1 MSQGVKN
8 HAGQRARAGLE
19 HAAHEVSEVIAE
31 VKPKLRGWFHA
42 CSTPLIIAAGTV
54 LITLSP
60 TAATRIGS
68 SLYVA
73 SALLLFGVSAIYHRG
88 TWSPKVWTILN
99 RLDHSNIYLF
109 IAGSYTPFA
118 VTLLDGASRWWML
131 GIVWTGAIVGVI
143 LQLTWPTAP
152 RWLSAPVY
160 IALGWAAVFF
170 IPAFFHGA
178 LELGL
183 GIGVA
188 IFVLIVV
195 GGALYTLG
203 GVVYGLKW
211 PDPAPRVFG
220 FHEIFHGFT
229 VVAFITQYVGV
240 SMATYALR

>member
-1 MSQGVKN
+1 MNNAMHQ
-8 HAGQRARAGLE
+8 AGEQVRAGLE
-19 HAAHEVSEVIAE
+19 HARHDVAETIAE
-31 VKPKLRGWFHA
+31 IKPKLRGWFHA
-42 CSTPLIIAAGTV
+42 ASTPLIIAAGTV

-60 TAATRIGS
+60 TASTRVGS

-73 SALLLFGVSAIYHRG
+73 SALLLFGTSAVYHRG
-88 TWSPKVWTILN
+88 RWSPRVWAFLN

-118 VTLLDGASRWWML
+118 ITLLHGSARIWML
-131 GIVWTGAIVGVI
+131 AIVWAGALIGVA
-143 LQLTWPTAP
+143 LQMLWPSAP

-178 LELGL
+178 VALGL
-183 GIGVA
+183 GIGIA

-195 GGALYTLG
+195 GGALYTVG
-203 GVVYGLKW
+203 GLVYGFKW

-220 FHEIFHGFT
+220 FHEVFHGFT

>member
-1 MSQGVKN
+1 MNQAIDN
-8 HAGQRARAGLE
+8 ARERAHAGIEQAR
-19 HAAHEVSEVIAE
+19 HDVSEAIAE
-31 VKPKLRGWFHA
+31 VKPKLRGWLHA
-42 CSTPLIIAAGTV
+42 ISTPLIIAAGTV

-88 TWSPKVWTILN
+88 KWSPRVWQFLN

-118 VTLLDGASRWWML
+118 ITLLHGAAQWWML
-131 GIVWTGAIVGVI
+131 GVVWTGALIGVA
-143 LQLTWPTAP
+143 LQLLWPNAP

-160 IALGWAAVFF
+160 IALGWAAIFF
-170 IPAFFHGA
+170 IPSFLSGA
-178 LELGL
+178 EALGV

-203 GVVYGLKW
+203 GLVYGFKW
-211 PDPAPRVFG
+211 PDPAPRSFG
-220 FHEIFHGFT
+220 FHEVFHSFT

>member
-1 MSQGVKN
+1 M
-8 HAGQRARAGLE
+8 HRTGQRARTGIE
-19 HAAHEVSEVIAE
+19 QAAQGVSEVIAE

-42 CSTPLIIAAGTV
+42 ATTPLIIAAGTV

-60 TAATRIGS
+60 TPMTRVGS

-73 SALLLFGVSAIYHRG
+73 SALLLFGTSATYHRG

-99 RLDHSNIYLF
+99 RLDHANIYIF

-118 VTLLDGASRWWML
+118 VTLLHGASRWWML
-131 GIVWTGAIVGVI
+131 GIVWTGAIVGVA
-143 LQLTWPTAP
+143 LQLLWPTAP

-170 IPAFFHGA
+170 IPSFLHGA
-178 LELGL
+178 LALGV

-195 GGALYTLG
+195 GGALYTMG
-203 GVVYGLKW
+203 GLVYGFKW
-211 PDPAPRVFG
+211 PDPSPRVFG
-220 FHEIFHGFT
+220 FHEVFHSFT
-229 VVAFITQYVGV
+229 VAAFVAQYVGV